1 MAKRT
6 IEISSGPTHLSVRR
20 KQLLIQRDGQSTAQ
34 VPCEDI
40 GFLIIDQPRTTISH
54 AVLNEISKA
63 GGVVLLCDQRHLP
76 SSICLPLADHS
87 QVVWRLHDQLAVS
100 KPLEKKLWKQL
111 VQEKIRGQAWVLGE
125 SATSRKLLDLAN
137 NVRSGDP
144 TNIEAQAARAYWKS
158 FLPDEVFRR
167 DASADDLNAF
177 LNYGYAIIRAAL
189 ARSIVSSGLLPA
201 IGLHHRNRSN
211 PFCLADD
218 LIEPLRPFVD
228 DRARDLYIQGYRE
241 LTTEAKQGLLELLT
255 LRIDATDGTGPLMV
269 KIQRLVTSLV
279 DCMQGKSKKLTVP
292 RIADAKFESTNIA
305 TGHNTCS
312 TIDHS
317 HHVH

>member
-1 MAKRT
+1 MVKRT
-6 IEISSGPTHLSVRR
+6 IEISSGPAQLSVRR
-20 KQLLIQRDGQSTAQ
+20 KQLLIKREGQATAQ

-40 GFLIIDQPRTTISH
+40 GFLIIDQPRTTISQ
-54 AVLNEISKA
+54 AVLIEISNA
-63 GGVVLLCDQRHLP
+63 GGVVLLCDSKHLP

-87 QVVWRLHDQLAVS
+87 QVVWRLHDQLAVG
-100 KPLEKKLWKQL
+100 KPLKKNLWKQL
-111 VQEKIRGQAWVLGE
+111 VQEKIRGQAWVLGD
-125 SATSRKLLDLAN
+125 SATNRKLLDLAN
-137 NVRSGDP
+137 SVRSGDP

-158 FLPDEVFRR
+158 FLPNEVFRR

-189 ARSIVSSGLLPA
+189 ARSIVASGLLPA

-241 LTTEAKQGLLELLT
+241 LNTEAKQGLLELLT
-255 LRIDATDGTGPLMV
+255 LRIDAADGTGPLMV
-269 KIQRLVTSLV
+269 KIQRLVDSLV
-279 DCMQGKSKKLTVP
+279 DCMQGKSKKLTIP
-292 RIADAKFESTNIA
+292 RIAEAKFESTNIA
-305 TGHNTCS
+305 TGQNTYS